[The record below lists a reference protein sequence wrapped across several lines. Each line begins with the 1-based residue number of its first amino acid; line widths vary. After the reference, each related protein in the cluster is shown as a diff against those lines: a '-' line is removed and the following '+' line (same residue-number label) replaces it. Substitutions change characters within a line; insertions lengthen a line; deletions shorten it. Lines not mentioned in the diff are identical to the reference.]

1 MIPQN
6 FNGDWFFGGPFHNTL
21 VAIKWPNLNQL

>member
-6 FNGDWFFGGPFHNTL
+6 FNGDQSFGGPFHNTI
-21 VAIKWPNLNQL
+21 VAMKWPNPNQL